1 MQKNWGKLYRK
12 HRKQRLCYRRK
23 LNNLNLTLSLKWIS
37 LKLVV
42 KLLKNLYRRLATTN
56 YQIDFISLRLKEF
69 LKKEKKQN
77 VSF

>member
-23 LNNLNLTLSLKWIS
+23 INNLNLTLSLKWIS
-37 LKLVV
+37 LKLV
-42 KLLKNLYRRLATTN
+42 KNLYRRLATTN